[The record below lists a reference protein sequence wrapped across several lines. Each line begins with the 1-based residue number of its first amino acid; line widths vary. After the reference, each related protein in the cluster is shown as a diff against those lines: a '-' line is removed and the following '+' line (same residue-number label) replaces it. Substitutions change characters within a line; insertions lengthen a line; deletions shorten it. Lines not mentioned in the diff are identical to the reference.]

1 MLCVIWDV
9 EEVVSEV
16 VTDEL
21 SSVIT
26 REEVSGV
33 SLETL
38 LVG

>member
-9 EEVVSEV
+9 EVVSEV
-16 VTDEL
+16 AKDEL